1 MRSTTPQQRENGR
14 DGLGV
19 PEGRRE
25 KPLGGA
31 GPVIR
36 SPLAQGPRGER

>member
-25 KPLGGA
+25 KPRGP